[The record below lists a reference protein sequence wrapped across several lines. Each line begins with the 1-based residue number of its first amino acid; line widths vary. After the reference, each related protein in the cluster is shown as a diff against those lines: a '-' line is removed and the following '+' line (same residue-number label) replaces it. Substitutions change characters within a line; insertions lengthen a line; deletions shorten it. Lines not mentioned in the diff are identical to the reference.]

1 MLPQTYDIPDG
12 YDKKATLEWV
22 DSLITKD
29 NLPTT
34 LSYYDFINYT
44 YKVKEDDKDD
54 MPNYNMFKFRLK
66 EGVTFD
72 PLIIRNIRFE
82 VICLEDSL
90 DEWVTWGLDYNYTIL
105 EIMVKTTN

>member
-1 MLPQTYDIPDG
+1 MLPQTYNIPDG

-54 MPNYNMFKFRLK
+54 MPNYNIFTFRLK
-66 EGVTFD
+66 EDVTFD
-72 PLIIRNIRFE
+72 PLIIKNIRFE
-82 VICLEDSL
+82 VICLEDAL
-90 DEWVTWGLDYNYTIL
+90 DEWVTWGLDYNNTIL
-105 EIMVKTTN
+105 KITIKATN

>member
-1 MLPQTYDIPDG
+1 
-12 YDKKATLEWV
+12 
-22 DSLITKD
+22 
-29 NLPTT
+29 
-34 LSYYDFINYT
+34 
-44 YKVKEDDKDD
+44 

-72 PLIIRNIRFE
+72 PLIIGNIRFE

-105 EIMVKTTN
+105 KITIKTTN